1 MEIKINKEDLM
12 NNYHK
17 IMSKLSELMQEV
29 GEKGATQWFET
40 KNKTVDLYQTVLR
53 RIREKE
59 RSLRLRYE
67 GKEIEATKRAEP

>member
-12 NNYHK
+12 NNYQK
-17 IMSKLSELMQEV
+17 IMSKLSELMSEV
-29 GEKGATQWFET
+29 GEKGAEHWFET

-59 RSLRLRYE
+59 RNLQNRFQ
-67 GKEIEATKRAEP
+67 GKEIEAPKKP

>member
-29 GEKGATQWFET
+29 GEKGAIQWSET

-59 RSLRLRYE
+59 SSLRLRYE

>member
-1 MEIKINKEDLM
+1 MEIKVNKEDLV

-29 GEKGATQWFET
+29 GEKGAEQWSET

-59 RSLRLRYE
+59 RNLQIRFE
-67 GKEIEATKRAEP
+67 GR